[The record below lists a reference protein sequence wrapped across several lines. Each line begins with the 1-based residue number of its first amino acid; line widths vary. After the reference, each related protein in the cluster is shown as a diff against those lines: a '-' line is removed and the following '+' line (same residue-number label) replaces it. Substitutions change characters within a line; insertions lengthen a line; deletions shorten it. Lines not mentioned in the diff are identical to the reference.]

1 MSVPVR
7 ALVVDESAS
16 NAGLLF
22 EELRRGGFE
31 PVLRRV
37 TSREDLEQALPRA
50 AARARREER
59 VPATKLRLDRHAV
72 ILS

>member
-22 EELRRGGFE
+22 EELRRGGFD
-31 PVLRRV
+31 PDIHRV
-37 TSREDLEQALPRA
+37 ASR
-50 AARARREER
+50 
-59 VPATKLRLDRHAV
+59 
-72 ILS
+72 